1 MTTRPVERLYIGNY
15 FVEEKN
21 FGGVFDESLRLIAPE
36 LGIKVQNNHFVF
48 GEKKVQTNVDKD
60 AKNNQFLPVH
70 LNDRLWFPKISLIKD
85 FSNEEFELSV
95 AQRYGNQL
103 HFLLSAI
110 NSINEIESILEKF
123 TKENFIE
130 KEFESRLKMDLIS
143 IFENHNYKNLL
154 EDNISVLSEQK
165 IISSNF
171 ETKVPDKIIYKKNEI
186 IVVDFKTGLKSKKHI
201 KQVSEYVRV
210 LSQMEL
216 KSVKGYLFYTS
227 NLELLQVAA
236 S

>member
-1 MTTRPVERLYIGNY
+1 M
-15 FVEEKN
+15 
-21 FGGVFDESLRLIAPE
+21 
-36 LGIKVQNNHFVF
+36 
-48 GEKKVQTNVDKD
+48 
-60 AKNNQFLPVH
+60 
-70 LNDRLWFPKISLIKD
+70 
-85 FSNEEFELSV
+85 SV

-165 IISSNF
+165 IITSNF